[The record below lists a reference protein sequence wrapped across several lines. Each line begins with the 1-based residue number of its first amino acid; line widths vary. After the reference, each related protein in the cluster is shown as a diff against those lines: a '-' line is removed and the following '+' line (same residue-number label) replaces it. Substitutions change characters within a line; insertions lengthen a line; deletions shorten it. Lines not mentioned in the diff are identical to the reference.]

1 LDENKVDIISW
12 RVGLCETYD
21 VGVISKEE
29 FLKMYER
36 EFIYKDFISPKEE
49 SVIAFVADLMSN
61 TDIFSQHIQSENTF
75 IFDGAVPD
83 KKSEFKKYWI
93 FYLAECLEEGHIDSE
108 DVATLLNGI
117 DFEKSDWTEEEDL
130 KVKTVLDIL
139 RIDMVGRIPSAID
152 FFKNPSFELLMFAND
167 MSETND

>member
-1 LDENKVDIISW
+1 MDENKVDIVFW
-12 RVGLCETYD
+12 RVGLRETYGM
-21 VGVISKEE
+21 GVISKEE

-36 EFIYKDFISPKEE
+36 EFIYKDFISPKEA
-49 SVIAFVADLMSN
+49 SVITFVTELISD
-61 TDIFSQHIQSENTF
+61 TDSFAEHIQSENAF
-75 IFDGAVPD
+75 IFDGVVPD
-83 KKSEFKKYWI
+83 KKSEFKKHWL

-108 DVATLLNGI
+108 DFDTLLNGI

-139 RIDMVGRIPSAID
+139 RVDMVGRIPSAME